1 MSAQRS
7 DDEGNYD
14 LTRGTP
20 TPTGPVTIT
29 SAANSTP
36 KEQLPA
42 QEERKGSK
50 PNAFTNVKTRLTQFA
65 KGIFS
70 KSSNSN
76 SDE

>member
-1 MSAQRS
+1 MCAQRS

-20 TPTGPVTIT
+20 TPIGPVTIT

-36 KEQLPA
+36 KEQPPA
-42 QEERKGSK
+42 EEEKKGSK
-50 PNAFTNVKTRLTQFA
+50 PSALANVKTRLTQFA

-70 KSSNSN
+70 KSSSSK